1 MSKRPAPQMLDY
13 WEERAK
19 SDEDPWLPV
28 YEGALD
34 LSNYNFV
41 TRRNTVMRMLAGAG
55 DFERILDVGCGTG
68 DYGEL
73 SVRHRGEYHGV
84 DFAYSMIGQAR
95 RRNRGMTDEGRF
107 LVGSGESLPY
117 REDTF
122 DLAIGIGYIEY
133 FADPNL
139 PLAELARVLRPGG
152 VLVLQSFKPEVLGKI
167 YGALAHPLR
176 TLRTGQR
183 ERVVPKPGE
192 WIDRQY
198 DQPEL
203 DALAARHGLARSGHA
218 FNHFYVFPGPVRR
231 RLPTLHIKTSEAIG
245 RTVPGLFRAL
255 AVNYFGMYRLGG
267 SGEPGGNGRA

>member
-1 MSKRPAPQMLDY
+1 MTTKPAPQMLDY

-19 SDEDPWLPV
+19 SEEDPWHPV

-41 TRRNTVMRMLAGAG
+41 TRRNTVMRLLEGAG

-73 SVRHRGEYHGV
+73 SVRHKGEYHGL
-84 DFAYSMIGQAR
+84 DFAYSMIAQAR
-95 RRNRGMTDEGRF
+95 RRNRGMTHEDRF
-107 LVGSGESLPY
+107 LVGSGETLPY
-117 REDTF
+117 RADSF

-133 FADPNL
+133 FSDPHL

-152 VLVLQSFKPEVLGKI
+152 VMVIQSFKPELLGKV

-176 TLRTGQR
+176 TVTTTRKPH
-183 ERVVPKPGE
+183 VPKPGE
-192 WIDRQY
+192 WIDVQY
-198 DQPEL
+198 DQPQL
-203 DALAARHGLARSGHA
+203 DALVAGHGFERIGHV

-231 RLPTLHIKTSEAIG
+231 RFPSLHIKTSEAIG
-245 RTVPGLFRAL
+245 RIAPGLLRSL
-255 AVNYFGMYRLGG
+255 AVNYFGVYRLAAEEGPR
-267 SGEPGGNGRA
+267 S

>member
-1 MSKRPAPQMLDY
+1 MSGKPAPQMLDY

-19 SDEDPWLPV
+19 SADDPWHPV
-28 YEGALD
+28 YEGRLD

-41 TRRNTVMRMLAGAG
+41 TRRNAVMRLLAGQG
-55 DFERILDVGCGTG
+55 DFGRILDVGCGTG

-84 DFAYSMIGQAR
+84 DFAYAMISQAR
-95 RRNRGMTDEGRF
+95 RRNQGMTHQDRF

-117 REDTF
+117 RDGSF

-152 VLVLQSFKPEVLGKI
+152 VLVLQSFKPELLGKL

-176 TLRTGQR
+176 TLSSGGPKPA
-183 ERVVPKPGE
+183 VPKPGE
-192 WIDRQY
+192 WIDTQY
-198 DQPEL
+198 DQGQL
-203 DALAARHGLARSGHA
+203 DGLVGAHGFGRIGHL

-231 RLPTLHIKTSEAIG
+231 AFPALHIKTSEAIG
-245 RTVPGLFRAL
+245 RLAPDLCSAL
-255 AVNYFGMYRLGG
+255 AVNYFGVYRL
-267 SGEPGGNGRA
+267 SGKDNGRP